1 MSAFKKIFLGVV
13 TWAKAARR
21 FSGCSSVL
29 GGLLGLHHYLGESI
43 VMNTIIDININV
55 ILLTG

>member
-1 MSAFKKIFLGVV
+1 MGKFNSKLILCSNLDMA
-13 TWAKAARR
+13 TRR

-29 GGLLGLHHYLGESI
+29 GGLILLWENI
-43 VMNTIIDININV
+43 VMNTIIGVNINV